1 MWMSAGSALEML
13 KKMDAAEEAARRA
26 LASFGKEDAQVAM
39 KKMYELRIFFCEELI
54 KASDGAG
61 TPPCPAAPL
70 PVHPYGGTPWWE
82 QITCNSQRD

>member
-13 KKMDAAEEAARRA
+13 KKMDEAEEAVRRA
-26 LASFGKEDAQVAM
+26 LASFGKEDAQAAM
-39 KKMYELRIFFCEELI
+39 KKLYELRIFFCEGLV

-70 PVHPYGGTPWWE
+70 PAYPYKDVPWWE
-82 QITCNSQRD
+82 RATCNS